1 MSHLFTIREVC
12 ETLGV
17 GPEHIRS
24 FVEREWILPA
34 GCECRSGEEDSPDAA
49 AAGGAGEHAGEHY
62 LDDTDV
68 ARARLILELRNV
80 FGANDESI
88 PVILHLIDQIHALRE
103 RLQHVRVH
111 PVGRA

>member
-17 GPEHIRS
+17 DSGCIHS

-34 GCECRSGEEDSPDAA
+34 SRE
-49 AAGGAGEHAGEHY
+49 GAKPESEGASAPAEHY
-62 LDDTDV
+62 LDDCDL
-68 ARARLILELRNV
+68 ARARFILELRET

-88 PVILHLIDQIHALRE
+88 PIILHLLDQIHSLRE
-103 RLQHVRVH
+103 RMMQIR
-111 PVGRA
+111 PQRYGRA